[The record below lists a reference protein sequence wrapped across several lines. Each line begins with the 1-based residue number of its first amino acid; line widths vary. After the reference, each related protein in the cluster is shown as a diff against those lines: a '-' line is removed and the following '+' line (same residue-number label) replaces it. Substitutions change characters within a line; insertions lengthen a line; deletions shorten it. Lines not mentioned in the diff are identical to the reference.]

1 MPNSPHSSWN
11 LSSSSSMGVAS
22 ADISLKATPPRARD
36 PIQLQVH
43 QAPRARPDP
52 EPIAP
57 DPSDEAPLDPEL
69 LHQLLEVL
77 RPIHLHRNQHPR
89 RSLPEQGQ
97 IGRAAGRA
105 EGHLPPPPARAADP
119 HFRPA

>member
-43 QAPRARPDP
+43 QAPRLRPDP
-52 EPIAP
+52 EPTPPAPPLRPDPEPTAP
-57 DPSDEAPLDPEL
+57 DPSDEAPLDPDL
-69 LHQLLEVL
+69 LHQLLELL

-89 RSLPEQGQ
+89 RS
-97 IGRAAGRA
+97 
-105 EGHLPPPPARAADP
+105 
-119 HFRPA
+119 